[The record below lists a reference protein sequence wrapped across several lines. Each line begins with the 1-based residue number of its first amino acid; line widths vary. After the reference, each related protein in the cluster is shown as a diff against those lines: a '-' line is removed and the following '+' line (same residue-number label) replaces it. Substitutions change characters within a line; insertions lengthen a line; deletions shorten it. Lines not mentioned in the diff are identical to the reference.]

1 MEKLAV
7 FPLLIVAYAFVTHE
21 GDCFEIVGGREVLP
35 HSRPYMAYLNTLCGG
50 ALIKPNWVLSAA
62 HCKKLKTIQ
71 VTLGAHSRKDNENT
85 KQKFQVKT
93 VVVHPHFN
101 FATYSND
108 LMLLQLNQ
116 SAILNKF
123 VSTLPLP
130 HSGKDVRAGIK
141 CSVAGWG
148 AVRFGNQMEDKLRE
162 VNVTV
167 IDRQTCNGPD
177 YYEQIE
183 ISRSMLCAG
192 DPKGGKDSCWG
203 DSGSPLLCY
212 EGCDLI
218 YRGIVS
224 FGINCGVAHKP
235 GVYTLLTEE
244 YLRWI
249 QQTIQHYE

>member
-1 MEKLAV
+1 
-7 FPLLIVAYAFVTHE
+7 
-21 GDCFEIVGGREVLP
+21 
-35 HSRPYMAYLNTLCGG
+35 
-50 ALIKPNWVLSAA
+50 
-62 HCKKLKTIQ
+62 
-71 VTLGAHSRKDNENT
+71 
-85 KQKFQVKT
+85 
-93 VVVHPHFN
+93 
-101 FATYSND
+101 
-108 LMLLQLNQ
+108 
-116 SAILNKF
+116 
-123 VSTLPLP
+123 
-130 HSGKDVRAGIK
+130 
-141 CSVAGWG
+141 
-148 AVRFGNQMEDKLRE
+148 MEDKLRE

-212 EGCDLI
+212 EGYDLI

-244 YLRWI
+244 YLRWL